1 MLPAAEVTAMR
12 AAATSSFPDTVAI
25 SRPGSTLDAEGNP
38 VKTLAAVAT
47 VAGWLKAGDGQADA
61 TEAGT
66 GGEAAQEILARL
78 LLPQGTAVR
87 PGDLAVIG
95 GTTWRVLTV
104 ADHRFHVRC
113 AVAVADR

>member
-12 AAATSSFPDTVAI
+12 ATATGSFPDTVAI

-38 VKTLAAVAT
+38 VKALAAVAT
-47 VAGWLKAGDGQADA
+47 VAGWLKADDPAGAD
-61 TEAGT
+61 T
-66 GGEAAQEILARL
+66 GGEAAQDVPARL